1 RDAIRLFREKQRA
14 AIENYER
21 GADKAVY
28 NYRRYV
34 VGEYERG
41 KELSVVAS
49 PSGHHSMWLNLEQ
62 RKDLEK
68 KYGSVAV
75 RWAEEATKPGDIEA
89 ADKAAAYYY
98 RKIREYFALG
108 HGSPEL
114 TEEQI
119 EGLREILGLPREV
132 PPREKGYIE

>member
-1 RDAIRLFREKQRA
+1 
-14 AIENYER
+14 
-21 GADKAVY
+21 
-28 NYRRYV
+28 
-34 VGEYERG
+34 
-41 KELSVVAS
+41 
-49 PSGHHSMWLNLEQ
+49 M
-62 RKDLEK
+62 
-68 KYGSVAV
+68 AV

-119 EGLREILGLPREV
+119 MKLREVLELPAEV
-132 PPREKGYIE
+132 PPREKGYID